1 MHPKKERVL
10 PLSGTT
16 SLKYPRAPSKGRT
29 HIIDGGTASPLFFYR
44 PFSPRLRVRGGVG
57 RGLDGPKGVGR

>member
-16 SLKYPRAPSKGRT
+16 SLKYKRAHAYVRPSF
-29 HIIDGGTASPLFFYR
+29 IDGGTASPLFFYR